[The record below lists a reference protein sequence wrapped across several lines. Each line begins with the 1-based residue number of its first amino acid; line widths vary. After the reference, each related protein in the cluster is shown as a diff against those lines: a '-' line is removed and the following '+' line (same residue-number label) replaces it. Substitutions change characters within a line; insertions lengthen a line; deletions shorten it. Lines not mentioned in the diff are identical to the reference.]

1 MTTTLTIDRTSLD
14 LEPLVIYGSRAAAT
28 SGLWLPAEG
37 LGEPSF
43 QPRYAYAPDSRHIDG
58 RVLLGVSRDQS
69 TLPLVVRAA
78 ASSAA
83 ALDALQVE
91 LEAALAQ
98 FVYDL
103 TRVRDGVTTVFQA
116 VYSVPQPADVEPWMR
131 ANHEARFSVVIPVN
145 PT

>member
-1 MTTTLTIDRTSLD
+1 MTTLTVDRTSLD
-14 LEPLVIYGSRAAAT
+14 LDPLVIHGSRATAT
-28 SGLWLPAEG
+28 SGLWLPADG

-43 QPRYAYAPDSRHIDG
+43 QPRYAYAPDSRHLDG

-69 TLPLVVRAA
+69 TLPLVIRAA
-78 ASSAA
+78 AETAV
-83 ALDALQVE
+83 ALDALKAE

-116 VYSVPQPADVEPWMR
+116 IYSVPQPTDVEPWMR
-131 ANHEARFSVVIPVN
+131 ANHEARYSVVIPVN